1 VFVDIDPVSFNLD
14 PELVEQSITP
24 RTKAILPVHVFG
36 RPVDMRA
43 ILDLARRHNLFVIED
58 ACEALGARWGGRMVG
73 TFGHAGVFAFYPNKQ
88 MTTGEGGMIVTDD
101 PSLDQLFKS
110 LRSQGRADP
119 ANWLQHERLGYNYR
133 LSDINCALGVSQLS
147 RISEILRRR
156 REVAEE
162 YRRQLSDLDEL
173 ELPLYEMAGG
183 DISWFVYVVRVKGF
197 DRPERDALLAY
208 LRREGVACSNYF
220 SPLHLLPHIKELGFD
235 EGDFPVTE
243 AVGAST
249 VALPFFNALTSQ
261 DISRVARALRRG
273 LRIVHGSQTPHPLH
287 RSVL

>member
-1 VFVDIDPVSFNLD
+1 VTLTLD
-14 PELVEQSITP
+14 PDRFERAVQAIGRSGQ
-24 RTKAILPVHVFG
+24 RVKAVLPVHVFG
-36 RPVDMRA
+36 QAADMDA
-43 ILDLARRHNLFVIED
+43 ILSIAERHGLAVVED
-58 ACEALGARWGGRMVG
+58 ACEAIGGAYKRRTLGTLGDAG
-73 TFGHAGVFAFYPNKQ
+73 TFAFYPNKQ

-173 ELPLYEMAGG
+173 ELPL
-183 DISWFVYVVRVKGF
+183 YVVRVKGF